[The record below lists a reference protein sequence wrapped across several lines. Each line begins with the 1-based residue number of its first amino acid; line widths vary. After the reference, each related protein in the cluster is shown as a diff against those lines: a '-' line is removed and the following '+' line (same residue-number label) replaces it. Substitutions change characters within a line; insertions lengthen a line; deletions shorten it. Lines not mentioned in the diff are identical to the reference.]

1 MQTILIIDDD
11 PLITEALA
19 QLLEQS
25 GRELILCGDLESA
38 QMVIERMR
46 PACVVTDVRLTS
58 PFRYEGLDFIGDV
71 KRNSPESRIIL
82 MTGAHTDELE
92 HEALARGAAAVLTKP
107 FALSEL
113 EAYIPAATSSEQ
125 SSVVR
130 VPSIDD
136 IVDGSSLVPNFQPIV
151 DLSDKDLAVHGFE
164 SLARFHGPFL
174 SMPEALFEY
183 AGRKERIVDLELACL
198 RGTFAHATSLAAT
211 AKLFINLHPAV
222 IADARLAEF
231 LTNATSS
238 AGIPPKR
245 VVLEITEQGS
255 LAESGIVERRCGDLR
270 RLGFSFALDDVGMA
284 YSHLTHIEQ
293 IRPAY
298 LKVSRHFGTDF
309 QTEVTRT
316 KIVRNVLALA
326 RDFGC
331 ELILEGIESVE
342 SRDAAR
348 NFGIRF
354 GQGYLFGRPAPA
366 EHFLGMETIPQP
378 DAESGSPVT
387 GRPAPRH
394 GTLLRKTSS

>member
-11 PLITEALA
+11 PLIKEALA

-46 PACVVTDVRLTS
+46 PACVITDVRLTS

-82 MTGAHTDELE
+82 MTGARTDELE
-92 HEALARGAAAVLTKP
+92 REALARGAAAVLAKP

-113 EAYIPAATSSEQ
+113 EAYIPTATSSEQ
-125 SSVVR
+125 PAVMR
-130 VPSIDD
+130 VPSMDD
-136 IVDGSSLVPNFQPIV
+136 VVDGSLLVPNFQPIV
-151 DLSDKDLAVHGFE
+151 DLSDKDLAVYGFE

-183 AGRKERIVDLELACL
+183 ADRKKRIVDLELACL
-198 RGTFAHATSLAAT
+198 RGTFAHAASLAAT
-211 AKLFINLHPAV
+211 ARLFVNLHPAV
-222 IADARLAEF
+222 IADERLAEF
-231 LTNATSS
+231 LANATAS
-238 AGIPPKR
+238 AGISRKR

-293 IRPAY
+293 IKPAY
-298 LKVSRHFGTDF
+298 LKVSQHFGTDF
-309 QTEVTRT
+309 QIEVTRT

-354 GQGYLFGRPAPA
+354 GQGYLFARPAPA
-366 EHFLGMETIPQP
+366 EHFLGMATSPHMAVEC
-378 DAESGSPVT
+378 GST
-387 GRPAPRH
+387 AKRAPRR
-394 GTLLRKTSS
+394 GTLLRPESS